1 LFKYLQGQ
9 ITNVYISRVAEHS
22 VRQLISEWLHQEKY
36 SHKGDT
42 KRKFYADL
50 AHAKAVIKVA
60 AADSKVN
67 DETRNWVLGYSA
79 AMGLY

>member
-1 LFKYLQGQ
+1 
-9 ITNVYISRVAEHS
+9 
-22 VRQLISEWLHQEKY
+22 LHQEKY

-67 DETRNWVLGYSA
+67 EETRNWVMGYSA